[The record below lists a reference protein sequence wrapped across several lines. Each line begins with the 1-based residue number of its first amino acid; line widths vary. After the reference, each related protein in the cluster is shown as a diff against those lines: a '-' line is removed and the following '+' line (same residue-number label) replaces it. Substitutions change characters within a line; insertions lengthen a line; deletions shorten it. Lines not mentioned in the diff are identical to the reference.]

1 MKHRDPLFK
10 GCTRP
15 PMIMGVPMVPF
26 AVMVGLLA
34 LLSAWVNLLV
44 LLAGIPI
51 YIIMRVV
58 TKHDDQQFRLLFLK
72 ATFYFPAMSTV
83 RFWKACAS
91 APLSFKKN
99 KIIPNKKDMRTFNK
113 Q

>member
-1 MKHRDPLFK
+1 
-10 GCTRP
+10 
-15 PMIMGVPMVPF
+15 MVPF
-26 AVMVGLLA
+26 AIMVAALA

-44 LLAGIPI
+44 LLAGLPI

-72 ATFYFPAMSTV
+72 AMFYFPSMSTV

-91 APLSFKKN
+91 TPISFKKTKIVPNN
-99 KIIPNKKDMRTFNK
+99 KDRRSLNN
-113 Q
+113 